1 MEKIYTFKKM
11 INDDEVVV
19 NVSSSEIE
27 ELTTR
32 VQESLE
38 YWKSSDRLLKMDVL
52 GLIEVEA
59 RKKARAE
66 MDKQGLSVLY
76 IYFTP
81 LKAFYTDLI
90 KDELL
95 RRLV

>member
-1 MEKIYTFKKM
+1 MEKTYTFKKM
-11 INDDEVVV
+11 INDIEVIA

-27 ELTTR
+27 ELATR
-32 VQESLE
+32 VFESLE
-38 YWKSSDRLLKMDVL
+38 YWRSGDSLIKMDVF
-52 GLIEVEA
+52 GLIEATA

-66 MDKQGLSVLY
+66 MDKQGLGVLY

-95 RRLV
+95 RRIY

>member
-1 MEKIYTFKKM
+1 MEKLYTFRKM

-27 ELTTR
+27 ELATR